1 MSDDQSTD
9 HARPLP
15 PWPILVGLAGAVL
28 LTGGVALA
36 LYSQFVATPIPV
48 PFDSYPET
56 STFPSRLAYGAV
68 IFAAVFTVIG
78 AVVLVRGRRN
88 GEQSTTGG
96 ALTLAGVL
104 IVGIGFAVTSHI
116 PSTYQHLTTEFVA
129 TPRVP
134 AAVAALALVL
144 LGSALMLVGGVLRHI
159 TAHTS
164 EGVGRPTDGH
174 GVEIA
179 GPRPGRPHHQVEVDA
194 DRPAADAESTTLPRW
209 PAMVMAVL
217 VGAVPVL
224 AAAGLA
230 VALGDDSGA
239 VDHVTAARGSDSAV
253 PTTLGPEKFR
263 LQLPAT
269 TYQDTRVLP
278 AGAGFLVSTS
288 TGVTLHDGATG
299 AERWHYRRIGSAVTN
314 VPAETFSLRGEDVV
328 LTYWGKRGWMAFDAF
343 TGELLWTESD
353 FSRARNFTVRGHV
366 LATASSRGEV
376 ARYDARTGGI
386 MWTTPRE
393 VTGCAS
399 SNKRVVATASAI
411 YRTAVCGEAD
421 AQTVVVTAYDPRSG
435 AVRDQRGFPTPHL
448 RSEVPVDVHVLDS
461 GFVWIKAWHDRDV
474 TEIFLPPNRPLT
486 SAVADSGRT
495 NSAVPAADDDALV
508 SSDGP
513 GGRAIPGRWEILPAD
528 GGAAPTR
535 LDMTTPDGLGRS
547 VHAAALLADQV
558 VAATSPDSYTLR
570 TWDRSTGHPEASRPV
585 TVASNTGILRWATVP
600 GALLLIATDHDRND
614 VEIIGFG

>member
-28 LTGGVALA
+28 LTGGIALA

-68 IFAAVFTVIG
+68 VFAAVFTVIG
-78 AVVLVRGRRN
+78 AVALVRGRRN
-88 GEQSTTGG
+88 GEHSTTGG

-209 PAMVMAVL
+209 PAMAMAVL

-230 VALGDDSGA
+230 VALGDDTGA

-263 LQLPAT
+263 LQLPVTA
-269 TYQDTRVLP
+269 YQDTRVLP

-299 AERWHYRRIGSAVTN
+299 AERWHYRRIGSAVDN
-314 VPAETFSLRGEDVV
+314 VPAETISLRGEDVV
-328 LTYWGKRGWMAFDAF
+328 LTYWVQRGWMAFDAF

-353 FSRARNFTVRGHV
+353 FTRDRNFTVRGHV

-376 ARYDARTGGI
+376 TRYDARTGRI
-386 MWTTPRE
+386 LWTSPFE
-393 VTGCAS
+393 SAGCTS
-399 SNKRVVATASAI
+399 TSRRVVATMVSI
-411 YRTAVCGEAD
+411 YRVAVCRDRD
-421 AQTVVVTAYDPRSG
+421 AQAIVVIVYDRQSG
-435 AVRDQRGFPTPHL
+435 EVRDQRRFPTPPL
-448 RSEVPVDVHVLDS
+448 RPEDPADVDVFDSGAIWIHGWHEEAVTELFVPPDRPLASTVLDS
-461 GFVWIKAWHDRDV
+461 IHTGAFVRAADTDFLVRSDV
-474 TEIFLPPNRPLT
+474 
-486 SAVADSGRT
+486 DGH
-495 NSAVPAADDDALV
+495 AVP
-508 SSDGP
+508 S
-513 GGRAIPGRWEILPAD
+513 RWEILSAAD
-528 GGAAPTR
+528 GAAPIP
-535 LDMTTPDGLGRS
+535 LDMTTPDGSRSS
-547 VHAAALLADQV
+547 VHAAALLADQI

-585 TVASNTGILRWATVP
+585 TVASNTEMLRWATVP